1 LGDFAGLD
9 EAQMRTSM
17 PILNSKLDSGEL
29 RVIGANYSLDSGV
42 LFFDEK

>member
-1 LGDFAGLD
+1 
-9 EAQMRTSM
+9 M

-29 RVIGANYSLDSGV
+29 RVIGANYSLDSGGV